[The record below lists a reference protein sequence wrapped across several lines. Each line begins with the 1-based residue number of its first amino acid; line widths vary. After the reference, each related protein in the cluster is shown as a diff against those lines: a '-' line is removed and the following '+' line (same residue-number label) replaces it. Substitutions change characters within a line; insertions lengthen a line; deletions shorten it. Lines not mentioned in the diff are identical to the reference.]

1 MASTT
6 ACCPHHG
13 RLEGQPTTA
22 WHSLG
27 GTKRK
32 RKSENN
38 VTPQSRRMSKWTG
51 INTGH
56 RHRSSVRPNWSQSQ
70 PCSRNGGNDSC
81 RHDTVLYKGSGRGK
95 NTKKKTAW
103 QVSQSDFL
111 HAFALPLVLFECAT
125 VVREERVLSYRY
137 CWHRRGAVACS
148 ERTCLH
154 MERIGRWGRRRMMG
168 EATWDLIHAPCTK
181 KNSSSHNFR

>member
-81 RHDTVLYKGSGRGK
+81 RHDTVLYKGSGREK
-95 NTKKKTAW
+95 TPKKKRFGKCHNRIFSTHLLSLSFFSSVLRWSGRSAL
-103 QVSQSDFL
+103 FL
-111 HAFALPLVLFECAT
+111 TGIVDIDAAPWRAASAHAYIW
-125 VVREERVLSYRY
+125 RE
-137 CWHRRGAVACS
+137 
-148 ERTCLH
+148 
-154 MERIGRWGRRRMMG
+154 
-168 EATWDLIHAPCTK
+168 
-181 KNSSSHNFR
+181 